1 MMNAAGTNN
10 YFLRVICRKYS
21 VSRLTCG
28 DWVLSKTQILQVVLM
43 KLQKMWSLKT
53 LHIVVGYFLVWQVIK
68 TLPPPPPPRLFN
80 NCEIRNKLFF
90 KAWQEK
96 KIK

>member
-1 MMNAAGTNN
+1 MIVVLSHKRVQPATYKNTQIIRLFAAGTNN
-10 YFLRVICRKYS
+10 YFLRVICRNYS

-68 TLPPPPPPRLFN
+68 TLPPPPTTF
-80 NCEIRNKLFF
+80 
-90 KAWQEK
+90 
-96 KIK
+96 